1 MESAALPTLDALL
14 AKDGTDVGTALPTEV
29 WVMSS
34 QGTLRCWSEGAKLRL
49 AKVTDA
55 TAAPADAVLIAFKDA
70 AAEREVFADAA
81 SGAKTIIAAV
91 AAGKISV
98 RGDVMAMRP
107 AAERIVAALQRGA
120 PIGVDAPETRTDGVV
135 VYAVRD
141 GDRRAA
147 RRYREF
153 RALRKELVTTENG
166 HARNVL
172 KIPFPVKGPVLQPER
187 RRRALDAWLRRV
199 AALPL
204 SEAGNDAV
212 RAFAGDDDN
221 DDVLDARLAAVE
233 KRALEPELAAAR
245 LLGAAVMLFS
255 RALAFITFVS
265 VCMFVAWLAL
275 LGLFAPAVVIAV
287 TFGLAYNYL
296 GLYKYCY
303 RIPAAMSCLFCW
315 KLARYFETARKK
327 DGDFLDPFSRS
338 MLASTHRS
346 LAERVSVRLIGEVV
360 VRLARLDKGLLVK
373 VGQVLASGKG
383 ALADELVEP
392 LSSLCDDVGAMPL
405 SLARRKAQKAPRAVR
420 AALLASDL
428 ASPVASASIAQVHKV
443 GNVAVK
449 MQKPGVRH
457 AFWVD
462 KLCLKFIARLVQR
475 LEPAAPDLCDVIES
489 QYVNFV
495 REMDFGK
502 EAAALTYARSVLSA
516 RGHAVIIPEP
526 LYEEAL
532 TDGILCMRWV
542 EGVKIS
548 AAAPLLTKRP
558 RDFSACISAL
568 VDAHACLLFHGGIVH
583 MDPHPGNVLIDVRAD
598 AAVPVL
604 LDWGMHQRLD
614 DAQRLGIAGIVD
626 CVVRGDGKAL
636 PVLYASLGV
645 KLSVHVPASMILH
658 FWKFVL
664 RLATTDLS
672 RDVGAIESFLEGHGD
687 RTKELQEALKNAGGN
702 QGPIATGLGP
712 LLGTVRS
719 LDLLHGFVLALP
731 VSVDFLGVY
740 ARRAREALD
749 EAR

>member
-1 MESAALPTLDALL
+1 MESLPTLDALL
-14 AKDGTDVGTALPTEV
+14 AHDGKDVGTALPTEV
-29 WVMSS
+29 WASTS

-49 AKVTDA
+49 EKATDA
-55 TAAPADAVLIAFKDA
+55 TAAPADAVLIAFKSA
-70 AAEREVFADAA
+70 EAEREVVDGPKALV
-81 SGAKTIIAAV
+81 AAV

-98 RGDVMAMRP
+98 RGDVVALRP

-120 PIGVDAPETRTDGVV
+120 PIAVDAVPEKRTDGVV

-153 RALRKELVTTENG
+153 RALRKRLVATENG
-166 HARNVL
+166 HAKDVL

-187 RRRALDAWLRRV
+187 RRRALDKWLRRV

-204 SEAGNDAV
+204 SADGEDAV
-212 RAFAGDDDN
+212 RAFAGDDDAEA
-221 DDVLDARLAAVE
+221 LDARLEALE

-245 LLGAAVMLFS
+245 CLGAAVMLFS
-255 RALAFITFVS
+255 RAFAFGSIVSAAATALA
-265 VCMFVAWLAL
+265 C
-275 LGLFAPAVVIAV
+275 
-287 TFGLAYNYL
+287 GLAYDYV

-303 RIPAAMSCLFCW
+303 RLPAALSCLFCW
-315 KLARYFETARKK
+315 KLARSFEAARRKE
-327 DGDFLDPFSRS
+327 GDFLDPFSRS
-338 MLASTHRS
+338 MLASTERR
-346 LAERVSVRLIGEVV
+346 LAERISVRLIGDVV

-373 VGQVLASGKG
+373 VGQVLAAGKG

-392 LSSLCDDVGAMPL
+392 LASLCDDVGAMPL
-405 SLARRKAQKAPRAVR
+405 ASARRKARKAPKAVR
-420 AALLASDL
+420 GALLASDL
-428 ASPVASASIAQVHKV
+428 ARPVASASIAQVHRV

-489 QYVNFV
+489 QYVNFC
-495 REMDFGK
+495 REMEFDK
-502 EAAALTYARSVLSA
+502 EAAALRDARFVLA
-516 RGHAVIIPEP
+516 RRGQAVVVPEP
-526 LYEEAL
+526 LHEDGLKE
-532 TDGILCMRWV
+532 GILCMRWV
-542 EGVKIS
+542 AGEKIS
-548 AAAPLLTKRP
+548 VVSPLLTKRP
-558 RDFSACISAL
+558 RVFRDCVTAL
-568 VDAHACLLFHGGIVH
+568 VDAHACLLFHGGLVH

-604 LDWGMHQRLD
+604 LDWGMHQRLED
-614 DAQRLGIAGIVD
+614 SQRLGIAGIVD
-626 CVVRGDGKAL
+626 AVVRGAGDEL
-636 PVLYASLGV
+636 PALYASLGV
-645 KLSVHVPASMILH
+645 KLSEHVPASMILH

-664 RLATTDLS
+664 RPATTDLG

-687 RTKELQEALKNAGGN
+687 RVKELQDALAKAGGN

-731 VSVDFLGVY
+731 VSVDFLGIY
-740 ARRAREALD
+740 ARRAREAIEESLKD
-749 EAR
+749 ASS

>member
-29 WVMSS
+29 WVTSS

-55 TAAPADAVLIAFKDA
+55 TAAPANAVLIAFKDVE
-70 AAEREVFADAA
+70 AEREVFADAA

-153 RALRKELVTTENG
+153 RALRKELVGTENC
-166 HARNVL
+166 HARNML

-204 SEAGNDAV
+204 SAEGNDAV
-212 RAFAGDDDN
+212 RAFAGDDN

-245 LLGAAVMLFS
+245 LLGAAVMFFS
-255 RALAFITFVS
+255 RAFAFGFFVM
-265 VCMFVAWLAL
+265 VVLLVAWLAL
-275 LGLFAPAVVIAV
+275 LGSFAPAVVIAV
-287 TFGLAYNYL
+287 TVGLAYDYI

-338 MLASTHRS
+338 MLASTQRS

-405 SLARRKAQKAPRAVR
+405 ALARRKAQKAPRAVR

-428 ASPVASASIAQVHKV
+428 ARPVASASIAQVHKV
-443 GNVAVK
+443 GDVAVK
-449 MQKPGVRH
+449 IQKPGVRH

-542 EGVKIS
+542 QGAKIS

-558 RDFSACISAL
+558 REFSACITAL

-598 AAVPVL
+598 AGVPVL

-614 DAQRLGIAGIVD
+614 DAQRLGIAGIMD
-626 CVVRGDGKAL
+626 AVVRGDGEAL
-636 PVLYASLGV
+636 PALYANLGV

-664 RLATTDLS
+664 RPATTDLS

-740 ARRAREALD
+740 ARRACEALD